1 LSARSPYLPPHF
13 SDALKACE
21 YIISHQKPWND
32 LTSTFAEHP
41 WDGFEPF
48 FVNRDRFGFVPKGNF
63 KKFISKL
70 YSPTCGPQG
79 MDVCTEEESKSM
91 YGSMTGEN
99 MKKKVQET
107 TAEEEDDTID
117 LDEEDDGGG
126 EADKQQ
132 KELKMKEEKDRKKL
146 QAAADRA
153 NRSAI
158 LLTYVKKCYKSFK
171 LGRKKHDWKRPRK
184 RRKQRLRNL

>member
-1 LSARSPYLPPHF
+1 MSARSPYLRIHL

-21 YIISHQKPWND
+21 YIISHQKPWNY

-107 TAEEEDDTID
+107 TAEEDDTID
-117 LDEEDDGGG
+117 LDEEDDGVG

-132 KELKMKEEKDRKKL
+132 KKL

-158 LLTYVKKCYKSFK
+158 LLTYVKNCFKS
-171 LGRKKHDWKRPRK
+171 LTT
-184 RRKQRLRNL
+184 